1 MLVGEILRYAA
12 ARFPDKTALIDGER
26 RMTYR
31 ELDRAA
37 DACAGAIAALGL
49 AKGAR
54 LANMAPNIME
64 QLVVFFGAARAGV
77 IVAQVSV
84 RATAADLAYILDKIA
99 PEAMIF
105 WSEFAP
111 VVAAARPQARALKHL
126 IAIGGVAEGARS
138 FEEFMAQS
146 PGVPPTVALLDDDPF
161 AMTFTGGTTGF
172 PKAVVVTHRAR
183 VTTAVTCGV
192 EFGLDERDIAVLAAP
207 LFHAAGLYV
216 WAVPALMLG
225 CTCVLLP
232 SWNAPRFIELVERH
246 GASATLLVPTQLADL
261 VSHPAFSAAR
271 LKTLRNV
278 HYAGSPM
285 ALALYDR
292 VAAALP
298 QVGFT
303 ENYGQSE
310 TGPMTIRR
318 PFHPHDKRGTVGRP
332 AHNVETKVVDSEG
345 REVEA
350 GVVGEIVTRGA
361 HLLKEYWDDRE
372 QTRALFRRGDGWLWT
387 GDLGV
392 RDEEGF
398 ISLVDRSKD
407 MIVSGAENIYPT
419 EIENALYKHPAVLEC
434 AVFGIPDDKWGE
446 VPAAH
451 VVLRPGARASADE
464 LIEFVVARI
473 ARYKR
478 PRVVELVETLPKTA
492 VGKIRKNLIRDPYW
506 RGRSRK
512 I

>member
-1 MLVGEILRYAA
+1 MLVGEILGYAA
-12 ARFPDKTALIDGER
+12 ARFPDKIALIDGER

-37 DACAGAIAALGL
+37 DLCAGAIAALGL
-49 AKGAR
+49 DKGAR
-54 LANMAPNIME
+54 LANVAPNIME
-64 QLVVFFGAARAGV
+64 QLVVYFGAARAGV
-77 IVAQVSV
+77 IVAQISV
-84 RATAADLAYILDKIA
+84 RVTAADLAYILDKIA
-99 PEAMIF
+99 AEAMIYA
-105 WSEFAP
+105 SELAP
-111 VVAAARPQARALKHL
+111 VIAAARPRARALKAL
-126 IAIGGVAEGARS
+126 VAIGGAAEDAIS
-138 FEEFMAQS
+138 FERFMAGGS
-146 PGVPPTVALLDDDPF
+146 GGPPPVMLLDDDAL

-172 PKAVVVTHRAR
+172 PKAVLVTHRAR
-183 VTTAVTCGV
+183 VATAVTCGV

-246 GASATLLVPTQLADL
+246 DATATLLVPTQLADL
-261 VSHPAFSAAR
+261 VAHPAFSAAR

-278 HYAGSPM
+278 NYAGSPM

-292 VAAALP
+292 LTAALP

-318 PFHPHDKRGTVGRP
+318 PFHPHAKRGTVGRP
-332 AHNVETKVVDSEG
+332 AHNVETRVVDHEA
-345 REVEA
+345 REVAA

-361 HLLKEYWDDRE
+361 HVLKEYWDDPE

-392 RDEEGF
+392 RDEDGF

-419 EIENALYKHPAVLEC
+419 EIENALYKHPTVLEC

-451 VVLRPGARASADE
+451 VVLRQGVRATPDE
-464 LIEFVVARI
+464 LIEFVAARI

-478 PRVVELVETLPKTA
+478 PRLVKFVDTLPKTA
-492 VGKIRKNLIRDPYW
+492 VGKIQKNLLRDPYW
-506 RGRSRK
+506 QGRSRK